1 MVKYIATKRE
11 GDVIVANFEEQK
23 VSKATYGSGYD
34 YSYTVTEPG
43 EWIVDGEKLFDVKEG
58 DVVLKMYSVTNNWE
72 EKEYI
77 KISSP
82 ELKRLSLQKR
92 RKTINDVNLKN
103 HVKIVF
109 VVIKFNVWKK
119 Y

>member
-34 YSYTVTEPG
+34 YSYTITEPG
-43 EWIVDGEKLFDVKEG
+43 EWIVDGEKLFNVEEG

-82 ELKRLSLQKR
+82 ELKDYHCRRKENNKR
-92 RKTINDVNLKN
+92 RELEKPCENCVCCDKV
-103 HVKIVF
+103 
-109 VVIKFNVWKK
+109 
-119 Y
+119 

>member
-34 YSYTVTEPG
+34 YSYTITEPG

-58 DVVLKMYSVTNNWE
+58 DVVLKMYSVTDNWE

-77 KISSP
+77 KLSSP
-82 ELKRLSLQKR
+82 ELKDYYCRRDEPGKR
-92 RKTINDVNLKN
+92 RELEKPCGNCICCEKV
-103 HVKIVF
+103 
-109 VVIKFNVWKK
+109 
-119 Y
+119 

>member
-23 VSKATYGSGYD
+23 VSRATYGSGYD
-34 YSYTVTEPG
+34 YSYIVTEPG

-58 DVVLKMYSVTNNWE
+58 DVVLKMYSVTDNWK

-77 KISSP
+77 KLSSP
-82 ELKRLSLQKR
+82 ELKDYYCRRDEHGKR
-92 RKTINDVNLKN
+92 RELEKPCNDCICCEKA
-103 HVKIVF
+103 
-109 VVIKFNVWKK
+109 
-119 Y
+119 

>member
-34 YSYTVTEPG
+34 YSYIVTEPG

-58 DVVLKMYSVTNNWE
+58 DVVLKMYSVTDNWE

-77 KISSP
+77 KLSSP
-82 ELKRLSLQKR
+82 ELKDYYCRRDEHGKR
-92 RKTINDVNLKN
+92 RELEKPCDDCTCCEKA
-103 HVKIVF
+103 
-109 VVIKFNVWKK
+109 
-119 Y
+119 

>member
-23 VSKATYGSGYD
+23 VSRATYGSGFD
-34 YSYTVTEPG
+34 YSYTITEPG
-43 EWIVDGEKLFDVKEG
+43 EWIVDGEKLFDVNEG

-77 KISSP
+77 KLNSP
-82 ELKRLSLQKR
+82 ELRDYENR
-92 RKTINDVNLKN
+92 RADCEKQRALEKPRNLNECVCCDVAEA
-103 HVKIVF
+103 
-109 VVIKFNVWKK
+109 
-119 Y
+119 

>member
-34 YSYTVTEPG
+34 YSYTITEPG
-43 EWIVDGEKLFDVKEG
+43 EWIVDDEKLFDVEEG
-58 DVVLKMYSVTNNWE
+58 DVVFKMYSVTNNWE

-77 KISSP
+77 KLHSP
-82 ELKRLSLQKR
+82 ELKDYYRRRDEHNKR
-92 RKTINDVNLKN
+92 RELEKPCNDCICCGKA
-103 HVKIVF
+103 
-109 VVIKFNVWKK
+109 
-119 Y
+119 

>member
-34 YSYTVTEPG
+34 YSYTITEPG
-43 EWIVDGEKLFDVKEG
+43 EWIVDDEKLFDVEEG
-58 DVVLKMYSVTNNWE
+58 DVVFKMYSVTHNWE

-77 KISSP
+77 KLSRHFCFSSSNIFP
-82 ELKRLSLQKR
+82 NKLLCFFDLLLLR
-92 RKTINDVNLKN
+92 
-103 HVKIVF
+103 
-109 VVIKFNVWKK
+109 
-119 Y
+119 

>member
-23 VSKATYGSGYD
+23 VSRATYGSGYD
-34 YSYTVTEPG
+34 YSYIVTEPG

-77 KISSP
+77 KLSSP
-82 ELKRLSLQKR
+82 ELKDYYCRRDEHGKR
-92 RKTINDVNLKN
+92 RELEKPCNDCICCEKA
-103 HVKIVF
+103 
-109 VVIKFNVWKK
+109 
-119 Y
+119 